1 MKKSYAKK
9 LGLCVVLALSA
20 GVLFPTGV
28 VEAKNY
34 TAPITGNSDID
45 GTKTTYKGVLKNGVY
60 TFGEDTTIK
69 VGNNEIA
76 GGKWLN
82 NISTAVSGAQG
93 KTPVINMNHHT
104 LTVTETNSSG
114 AATGIAAIGNGS
126 SDTANLG
133 KVTINNAGNMRIT
146 ARGTNVTAGL
156 FANSSGE
163 IYIDN
168 NSNGAVLTVD
178 GKSTTKSYG
187 VGIKTM
193 NGVTGTSKI
202 TVTGLVD
209 VTADG
214 QNDGGYSSNEAVSA
228 VASTIDLGGGYLKAI
243 NGAWA
248 AIRAYGEFV
257 TPNYGVVNFNV
268 TKDKDGNPTGAGNHI
283 AQITGDLVTN
293 GGMGTKGRI
302 NVGLN
307 GKDSWWEGN
316 YADTRGY
323 GETPGEFG
331 AVNLFMKNGSHWLGF
346 GNGSMNIQMDG
357 SETYW
362 NGFGMGIVCSSP

>member
-9 LGLCVVLALSA
+9 LGLCVALALSV
-20 GVLFPTGV
+20 GVLLPTGM

-34 TAPITGNSDID
+34 TTPITGNSRID
-45 GTKTTYKGVLKNGVY
+45 GQKTTYKDVLKNGVY
-60 TFGEDTTIK
+60 TFGEDTTIE

-168 NSNGAVLTVD
+168 DSNGAVLTVD

-307 GKDSWWEGN
+307 GKDS
-316 YADTRGY
+316 
-323 GETPGEFG
+323 
-331 AVNLFMKNGSHWLGF
+331 
-346 GNGSMNIQMDG
+346 
-357 SETYW
+357 
-362 NGFGMGIVCSSP
+362 